1 MKDALDI
8 QVIPSPEG
16 SKCDVCNDGLLD
28 IIFVQETDECLCVNC
43 YVNKYGVQEFI
54 KYYFP
59 LGYRLGKKLVTRGKI
74 Q

>member
-8 QVIPSPEG
+8 NMIPSPEG
-16 SKCDVCNDGLLD
+16 SECEFCKDKELD
-28 IIFVQETDECLCVNC
+28 IIYVQDTEETICVNC

-59 LGYRLGKKLVTRGKI
+59 LGYRLGKKLVTRSKL